1 MQRRR
6 LVEDARRYARVTPQW
21 FEQVVLDSVYE
32 ELVWRRPLG
41 GARRLHLKS
50 IHLLRLRL
58 LLLRLLLLLL
68 LLWRWRLMLHASIRH
83 ATK

>member
-21 FEQVVLDSVYE
+21 FEQVALDSVYE

-58 LLLRLLLLLL
+58 LLLLRLR
-68 LLWRWRLMLHASIRH
+68 WRWRLMLHASIRH